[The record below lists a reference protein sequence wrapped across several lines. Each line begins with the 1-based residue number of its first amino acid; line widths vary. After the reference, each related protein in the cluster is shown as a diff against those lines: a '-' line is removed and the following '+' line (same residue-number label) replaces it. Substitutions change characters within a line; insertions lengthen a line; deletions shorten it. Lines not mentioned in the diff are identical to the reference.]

1 MKIKI
6 YPFLGVLVL
15 LIIWQLLTLFAVIS
29 PILLPSPIKVF
40 SVIGNLFWSGVIF
53 KDLYRSLFIWFSG
66 FFLGLFVGVP
76 AGILMG
82 YSNRVYESLELIID
96 FFRSLPSLVLYPLFV
111 VFFGLGTIP
120 KILLVIFVSS
130 FYTLINTIYG
140 VKYSRET
147 YPIIAKIFKATK
159 TQLFTKIILPAA
171 LPDIFAGIRIS
182 LSIALIVTVGSE
194 MILGSDA
201 GLGKRILDC
210 SMVYN
215 MSEMYAVI
223 IIIGLLGW
231 LSNKMAVLAEEKI
244 VHWRG
249 K

>member
-1 MKIKI
+1 
-6 YPFLGVLVL
+6 LGN
-15 LIIWQLLTLFAVIS
+15 T
-29 PILLPSPIKVF
+29 
-40 SVIGNLFWSGVIF
+40 
-53 KDLYRSLFIWFSG
+53 
-66 FFLGLFVGVP
+66 
-76 AGILMG
+76 
-82 YSNRVYESLELIID
+82 
-96 FFRSLPSLVLYPLFV
+96 
-111 VFFGLGTIP
+111 P

-147 YPIIAKIFKATK
+147 YLIVGKIFKATK
-159 TQLFTKIILPAA
+159 MQIFGKIIFPAT

-215 MSEMYAVI
+215 ISEMYALI

-231 LSNKMAVLAEEKI
+231 LSNKISLLVEERV

>member
-1 MKIKI
+1 MKIRI
-6 YPFLGVLVL
+6 YPFLGIFVIILIWYVLAIYHFPSPTILPPPGKVFAVL
-15 LIIWQLLTLFAVIS
+15 GTLFA
-29 PILLPSPIKVF
+29 
-40 SVIGNLFWSGVIF
+40 SGDIF
-53 KDLYRSLFIWFSG
+53 KDLYRTLSIWFLG
-66 FFLGLFVGVP
+66 FFLGLFVGIP
-76 AGILMG
+76 IGILMG
-82 YSNRVYESLELIID
+82 YSKKIYESLELIID

-111 VFFGLGTIP
+111 VFFGLGNIP
-120 KILLVIFVSS
+120 KVLLVIFVSS

-147 YPIIAKIFKATK
+147 YLIIGKLFKANK
-159 TQLFTKIILPAA
+159 IQIFSKIIFPAA
-171 LPDIFAGIRIS
+171 LPDIFAGIRVSI
-182 LSIALIVTVGSE
+182 SIALIVTVGSE

-201 GLGKRILDC
+201 GLGKRILDR

-215 MSEMYAVI
+215 MSEMYALI

-231 LSNKMAVLAEEKI
+231 LSNKLLLILEERL